1 MLVIDIRIMHIYQNT
16 LKNDNQNEIQTPRN
30 SDEWIEEI
38 ITKNNIK
45 YYEYNNFYNIEKI
58 DDENVYRANFKNSDQ
73 YFTLKSFNL
82 DNDTL
87 KEIVHELKLYRKINL
102 HENIIKFFGIT
113 NDNENRNGQ
122 VKKYLVMEYADGSTL
137 RNYLK
142 KYFENLTWNEKFD
155 LAFQLSCAV
164 SYLHDE
170 RIVHRDLHSNNVLIH
185 QNIIKLSDFGISKK
199 IDDPQSKSFGMIPY
213 IDPKSFNLQEDNR
226 LRTYLLNEKS
236 DIYSVGIL
244 LWEISS
250 GNPPFR
256 EENYDFSLMC
266 KISQGLK
273 ETPIPDTPEDYV
285 KIYTEC
291 WDNEPV
297 NRPTINQVVD
307 KLKAII
313 TKTNVTKSNVNS
325 SHEGLLQIIQ
335 NFNKMNIME
344 IEPITQNINESIFE
358 EDLGIVIDDLVNLY
372 FKEINEGKEESVRKQ
387 HLFDYIN
394 NHKLNLQ
401 EIYNW
406 LLNNQNNSNSVYLLG
421 YFNYHGIK
429 TNINKHKAYELYQKA
444 AKLENSVAQVDLTY
458 MYVNGKGVDKN
469 YNKAFELSKKLAE
482 RELSNGIN
490 MLGYC
495 YDLGIGTDIDMQK
508 AFELY
513 QKAADLGNI
522 KAQYNLALMYEE
534 GKGTEIN
541 LNKAF
546 ELSKKSAKGEYS
558 DGINLLGY
566 YYKNGIGTDAN
577 MEKAVELYQKAANLG
592 LDVAQYNLAFM
603 YENGNGV
610 KKDITQA
617 IYWYKKSAKQGFQ
630 SAHTKLNNLNNL

>member
-1 MLVIDIRIMHIYQNT
+1 MSNNKDEL
-16 LKNDNQNEIQTPRN
+16 QTSRN
-30 SDEWIEEI
+30 SDKWTEEVI
-38 ITKNNIK
+38 SKNNIK
-45 YYEYNNFYNIEKI
+45 YYEYNNFYNIERI
-58 DDENVYRANFKNSDQ
+58 DDGDYENVYRANIKNSDQ
-73 YFTLKSFNL
+73 YFVLKSFNL
-82 DNDTL
+82 DNATIL
-87 KEIVHELKLYRKINL
+87 CELKLYRKLNF

-113 NDNENRNGQ
+113 DNKENRDGQ
-122 VKKYLVMEYADGSTL
+122 VKKYLVMEYADGGTFRKYL
-137 RNYLK
+137 REN
-142 KYFENLTWNEKFD
+142 FENLTWNDKIN

-170 RIVHRDLHSNNVLIH
+170 KIVHRDLHSNNVLIH
-185 QNIIKLSDFGISKK
+185 QNNIKLTDFGLSKRIDEK
-199 IDDPQSKSFGMIPY
+199 IKLFGTIPYIPY
-213 IDPKSFNLQEDNR
+213 IDPKCFNGQRDNQIQ
-226 LRTYLLNEKS
+226 TYLLNEKS
-236 DIYSVGIL
+236 DIYSVGVL

-250 GNPPFR
+250 GKLPFD
-256 EENYDFSLMC
+256 EENYDLSLMY

-273 ETPIPDTPEDYV
+273 ETPIPNTPEDYI

-291 WDNEPV
+291 WNNEPI
-297 NRPTINQVVD
+297 NRPTIIQVVD
-307 KLKAII
+307 KLKTII
-313 TKTNVTKSNVNS
+313 TETNVKQSENVPNLNR
-325 SHEGLLQIIQ
+325 ELPQIIQ
-335 NFNKMNIME
+335 NFMKSNIIE
-344 IEPITQNINESIFE
+344 IEPTTQNINKSIFE
-358 EDLGIVIDDLVNLY
+358 EDLSIIIDELVNLY
-372 FKEINEGKEESVRKQ
+372 FKELNEGKEESVRKQ
-387 HLFDYIN
+387 HIFDYIN

-406 LLNNQNNSNSVYLLG
+406 LLNNQNDSNSVYLLG

-429 TNINKHKAYELYQKA
+429 ININKQKAYELYQKA

-482 RELSNGIN
+482 REHSNGIN

-513 QKAADLGNI
+513 QKSANLGNI

-541 LNKAF
+541 QKKAF

-566 YYKNGIGTDAN
+566 YYKNGIGTDVN
-577 MEKAVELYQKAANLG
+577 MEKAVEFYQKAANLG
-592 LDVAQYNLAFM
+592 LDVAQYNLALM
-603 YENGNGV
+603 YENGNGI
-610 KKDITQA
+610 KKDINQA

-630 SAHTKLNNLNNL
+630 SAQTRLNNLQE

>member
-1 MLVIDIRIMHIYQNT
+1 MS
-16 LKNDNQNEIQTPRN
+16 DNQNEIQTPRN

-372 FKEINEGKEESVRKQ
+372 FKEINEGKEES
-387 HLFDYIN
+387 
-394 NHKLNLQ
+394 
-401 EIYNW
+401 
-406 LLNNQNNSNSVYLLG
+406 
-421 YFNYHGIK
+421 
-429 TNINKHKAYELYQKA
+429 AYELYQKA

-592 LDVAQYNLAFM
+592 LDVAQYNLAFIILLLERFILFDDCIDVIASTL
-603 YENGNGV
+603 Y
-610 KKDITQA
+610 IT
-617 IYWYKKSAKQGFQ
+617 
-630 SAHTKLNNLNNL
+630 